1 MTLEALK
8 HILTDASKVFVLTD
22 SNVAA
27 LWLPEVKHWLGIE
40 DAETLVI
47 EPGEQHK
54 TLQTVQQVWT
64 SLLRQGADRY
74 SVLVNVGGGVVTDL
88 GGFAASCYQRGIRFV
103 NVPTTLLAMVDASFG
118 GKTGVDM
125 AGFKNQ
131 IGTFALPLDVV
142 VNPICLSTLPDRE
155 LLSGITEMIKYGF
168 IADPSMLKIDKNNY
182 EQYILRAGRIKQEIV
197 DRDQKEQGERK
208 ILNFGHTLG
217 HAFESLSYVSGLPL
231 THGEAVAIG
240 MWCAL
245 WLSVKQCGL
254 PEKVLRDY
262 ESKLKMLLSLAPMAE
277 MDVEALLGVV
287 VHDKKNRGGQT
298 GWVLLPELGDP
309 SYDCQVPDDLV
320 RQCVTEAM
328 AMLKLKK

>member
-1 MTLEALK
+1 MTLEDLK

-22 SNVAA
+22 VNVAA

-64 SLLRQGADRY
+64 SLLHQGADRHA
-74 SVLVNVGGGVVTDL
+74 VLVNVGGGVVTDL

-103 NVPTTLLAMVDASFG
+103 HVPTTLLAMVDASIG

-131 IGTFALPLDVV
+131 IGTFAQPLEVMI
-142 VNPICLSTLPDRE
+142 NPICLSTLPERE
-155 LLSGITEMIKYGF
+155 LLSGMAEMIKYGF
-168 IADPSMLKIDKNNY
+168 IADPSLLKIDMNNF
-182 EQYILRAGRIKQEIV
+182 EQYILSAGRIKREIV
-197 DRDQKEQGERK
+197 DRDEKEQGERK

-217 HAFESLSYVSGLPL
+217 HAFESLSFITGLPL

-262 ESKLKMLLSLAPMAE
+262 EPKLNMLLSMASVAE
-277 MDVEALLGVV
+277 MDVEALLGFVD
-287 VHDKKNRGGQT
+287 HDKKNRGGQT
-298 GWVLLPELGDP
+298 GWVLLPELGAP
-309 SYDCQVPDDLV
+309 SYDCHVPDDLV

-328 AMLKLKK
+328 DMLQLMK